1 MRCPI
6 CDVPMREVTRRGVK
20 IDVCPECKGVWLD
33 RGELDHLIE
42 AVPELESE
50 PAAVGG
56 SGRDERSSRPP
67 QSSES
72 RSRRDSSDDDR
83 GSSGYGGSRRDS
95 SDDDRYRSGSG
106 STGSTSSGA
115 APRKKK
121 SWLSEMFEFGE

>member
-33 RGELDHLIE
+33 RGELDHLIDAE
-42 AVPELESE
+42 PELEAE
-50 PAAVGG
+50 RAAVSG
-56 SGRDERSSRPP
+56 SGRDQRDARPP
-67 QSSES
+67 EPSQQ
-72 RSRRDSSDDDR
+72 RYRRDSSDDDR
-83 GSSGYGGSRRDS
+83 GSGGYSGSRRDS
-95 SDDDRYRSGSG
+95 SDDDRYRSGGGG
-106 STGSTSSGA
+106 SYPSSGT